1 MSGLEVI
8 GLLFCLYLFWSITS
22 ALFNLF
28 YTCYLG
34 NALGRSLNVKTLG
47 TWAVVTGATDGLG
60 RAYAEEFARRGLNIV
75 LISRSLFK
83 LQNVAREIEARYGV
97 KTRVIDVDFTAG
109 REIYERI
116 GNQLQDL
123 DIGVLVNNV
132 GMSYSYPEFLSYLP
146 DAAAFCTQLM
156 HCNILSVTGMTLL
169 LLPKMAEKRRGLI
182 LNVSSASAVLP
193 SPLLSMYSSTK
204 AFVEKFS
211 RDLSLETQHFGVTVQ
226 CVLPSFVATNMSR
239 FKSSLTVPSPDQFVR
254 GHMNTLG
261 LEVSSPGYW
270 VHKIQ
275 IGLYNIGLTFVR
287 PIVERLA
294 WYGLFS
300 IRTRAVRRQQRIKMQ
315 MDSSINSDKN
325 HNGMTASVH

>member
-1 MSGLEVI
+1 M
-8 GLLFCLYLFWSITS
+8 
-22 ALFNLF
+22 
-28 YTCYLG
+28 
-34 NALGRSLNVKTLG
+34 
-47 TWAVVTGATDGLG
+47 
-60 RAYAEEFARRGLNIV
+60 
-75 LISRSLFK
+75 
-83 LQNVAREIEARYGV
+83 

-204 AFVEKFS
+204 VRVFF
-211 RDLSLETQHFGVTVQ
+211 
-226 CVLPSFVATNMSR
+226 LP
-239 FKSSLTVPSPDQFVR
+239 KL
-254 GHMNTLG
+254 
-261 LEVSSPGYW
+261 
-270 VHKIQ
+270 I
-275 IGLYNIGLTFVR
+275 LYNNNAYHYTCMCKGNGHVCQGL
-287 PIVERLA
+287 
-294 WYGLFS
+294 
-300 IRTRAVRRQQRIKMQ
+300 
-315 MDSSINSDKN
+315 
-325 HNGMTASVH
+325 